1 MANQQADRGQIAVSG
16 RTCLWA
22 ALVLVFLSAGAGV
35 ATAQSGLHQPP
46 DLAGFLLVGEEDAD
60 GDGDGVNETHVRR
73 YRNTAGDSIF
83 SMTTS
88 GRLWAWSLESGT
100 EGDTDPVRNY
110 VLRDSDCD
118 GSFDELY
125 GLSDEFHLPD
135 CLK

>member
-1 MANQQADRGQIAVSG
+1 MANQQADRGQTADSG
-16 RTCLWA
+16 GTCLWA
-22 ALVLVFLSAGAGV
+22 ALALVFLSVGAGI
-35 ATAQSGLHQPP
+35 AAAQSGVHQPP
-46 DLAGFLLVGEEDAD
+46 DLGGFLLIGEEDAD
-60 GDGDGVNETHVRR
+60 GDGDGVNETHVIR
-73 YRNTAGDSIF
+73 YRNPAGDSIF
-83 SMTTS
+83 SMTTN

>member
-1 MANQQADRGQIAVSG
+1 MANQHVDRGQTVVLGGTS
-16 RTCLWA
+16 LWT

-35 ATAQSGLHQPP
+35 AAAQGGAHQPP
-46 DLAGFLLVGEEDAD
+46 DLGGFLLIGEEDAD

-83 SMTTS
+83 SMTTN

-125 GLSDEFHLPD
+125 GLSDEFRLPD
-135 CLK
+135 CLR